1 MKTFRIVAFVA
12 ALAILV
18 FHFFNLDY
26 QDLRF
31 STNSRHYLGIMAMAL
46 VSLSFLI
53 GIIKDRNS
61 NKD

>member
-1 MKTFRIVAFVA
+1 MKTFRIVAFIA
-12 ALAILV
+12 ALALLLLHV
-18 FHFFNLDY
+18 FSLDY

-31 STNSRHYLGIMAMAL
+31 STNRTQYLGIVAMTL
-46 VSLSFLI
+46 VSLSFLL